1 MAGLVAAVSGDQ
13 PEGADMT
20 AVTRLAAGLMLTV
33 VVALV
38 VGTRVWAQTYPDR
51 LARYIVPGSPGS
63 GADILARI
71 VAGGLGQLSGQQVV
85 VENRTGA
92 GGNIGAEIAAKAPAD
107 GYTLL
112 QISMTHALNVTL
124 YRKLNYVLLRDFAPV
139 TQLATSPSM
148 LVVHP
153 SLPVKSVGELIRLAK
168 TRPGAINY
176 ASAGTGTPT
185 FLAAELFKGQAGIDM
200 VHVPYKGGGEAMTS
214 MISGETSVYFASA
227 GIVLPFVKQG
237 SLRALAVTTAK
248 RLPFL
253 PQLPT
258 VAESGLP
265 RYQSGNWYG
274 LMLPAKTSPEM
285 VARVREAVL
294 ATLNDGGV
302 KKRLADIAYVPV
314 GDRSE
319 EFAAFIKSEIG
330 DLGKLVQQF
339 NLTAD

>member
-1 MAGLVAAVSGDQ
+1 MNRLRRTFAVLALALPLVAQ
-13 PEGADMT
+13 
-20 AVTRLAAGLMLTV
+20 
-33 VVALV
+33 
-38 VGTRVWAQTYPDR
+38 AQVYPDR

-71 VAGGLGQLSGQQVV
+71 VAGGMSQLSGQQVL

-107 GYTLL
+107 GYTVF

-124 YRKLNYVLLRDFAPV
+124 YRKLNYDLLRDFAPV

-153 SLPVKSVGELIRLAK
+153 SLPVKTIGDLVRLAK
-168 TRPGAINY
+168 ARPGAINY

-214 MISGETSVYFASA
+214 VISGETSVYFASA
-227 GIVLPFVKQG
+227 GIALPFVKQG
-237 SLRALAVTTAK
+237 SLRALAVTTQK

-274 LMLPAKTSPEM
+274 LMVPAKTPPEM
-285 VARVREAVL
+285 LARVREAAV
-294 ATLNDGGV
+294 AALNEAGV
-302 KKRLADIAYVPV
+302 KKRLADIAYVPI

-319 EFAAFIKSEIG
+319 EFAAFVKSEIG
-330 DLGKLVQQF
+330 ELAKLVRQF
-339 NLTAD
+339 NLSAD

>member
-1 MAGLVAAVSGDQ
+1 MNGAVRRRHAAANRGALSFMVLVCAIAPAMAQGY
-13 PEGADMT
+13 PE
-20 AVTRLAAGLMLTV
+20 RLAH
-33 VVALV
+33 
-38 VGTRVWAQTYPDR
+38 
-51 LARYIVPGSPGS
+51 YIVPGSPGS
-63 GADILARI
+63 GADILGRI
-71 VAGGLGQLSGQQVV
+71 VAGGLTQLSGQQVV

-107 GYTLL
+107 GHTLL

-124 YRKLNYVLLRDFAPV
+124 YRKLNYDLLRDFTPV
-139 TQLATSPSM
+139 TQIATSPSM

-153 SLPVKSVGELIRLAK
+153 SLPVKTVAELIRLAK
-168 TRPGAINY
+168 ARPGALNY

-185 FLAAELFKGQAGIDM
+185 FLAAELFKGQARIDM

-214 MISGETSVYFASA
+214 VISGETSVYFASA

-237 SLRALAVTTAK
+237 SLRALAVTTPQ

-265 RYQSGNWYG
+265 GYQSGNWYG
-274 LMLPAKTSPEM
+274 ILVPAKTPREM
-285 VARVREAVL
+285 VARIREAMV
-294 ATLNDGGV
+294 AALNEPSA
-302 KKRLADIAYVPV
+302 KKRLGDIAYVPI
-314 GDRSE
+314 GDRPE
-319 EFAAFIKSEIG
+319 VFAAFVKSEIA

-339 NLTAD
+339 KLTAD